1 MSDDEEEDDNDVD
14 LSSQSSIVESRILR
28 TGLLF
33 SLQGVDTSLVD
44 ASASG

>member
-44 ASASG
+44 TSASG